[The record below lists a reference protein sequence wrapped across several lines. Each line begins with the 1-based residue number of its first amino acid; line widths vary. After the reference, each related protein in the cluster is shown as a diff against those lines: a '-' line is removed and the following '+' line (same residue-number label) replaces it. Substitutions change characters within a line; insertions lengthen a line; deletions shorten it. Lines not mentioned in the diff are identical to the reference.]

1 MTTVA
6 RLRRRAGVRVSVAL
20 VALAVTAGAATL
32 VANLAPTH
40 EGFLTRR
47 GDRLVL
53 DGHNYRFAGQTV
65 PGLVRCGHQGQGPDD
80 AQLDTFFGGLPARS
94 MVRTWATQTM
104 RLADVERVVAAAK
117 RHGQLLT
124 LVLASGGADCPQ
136 PDNDVAPSGQQR
148 PDAWYRGGYT
158 ESFLPWLRTV
168 AARFRDEPAVG
179 LWELIS
185 APGSTASA
193 TELRK
198 FYDVAGGELHRAD
211 PNHLVASGTQAPSV
225 YGGAAEWRQLEESP
239 GVDVAT
245 MLDYDMNAGPS
256 PHLADALAQAEAVDK
271 PLVLADVGVFAS
283 RDGDP
288 GLAFD
293 PGRTADTQC
302 VTWAQRVSKLRSK
315 LDASFTDGIAGADVR
330 GWRPGQPAGGCSVG
344 NTGSTEDPL
353 LPFLRDYSPAGPPAL
368 AAAAAPASGS
378 PAPSTGA
385 SVSAPPPSASPSV
398 PPVTS
403 VSPPGVSPTA
413 PTVAATPGPPAA
425 NAALITQVGTATV
438 IQEPGTEVSH
448 VHQLPSGVRAG
459 DQIIV
464 AVELNEEYSFSVPAG
479 YVHVA
484 TATSGQWEQPKTVVF
499 RRTAQAGDTKVVVNF
514 DGYTHHSSTVIVY
527 RGVDPSAPVVA
538 ATTAFND
545 NSASITVPSLSA
557 PSGGQ
562 LVLAVG
568 VAANGTPGRWVG
580 APAGMSRRAS
590 AEGQQ
595 WHGLILFDQ
604 AVGAG
609 ATGSRT
615 AVCDAGVAQ
624 SGVLLALRHG

>member
-32 VANLAPTH
+32 VANFAPTH

-53 DGHNYRFAGQTV
+53 DGRNYRFAGQTV

-80 AQLDTFFGGLPARS
+80 AQLDAFFGGLPARS

-124 LVLASGGADCPQ
+124 LVLASGGADCPA

-193 TELRK
+193 TELRR
-198 FYDVAGGELHRAD
+198 FYDVAGGELHHAD

-293 PGRTADTQC
+293 PGRAADTQC

-368 AAAAAPASGS
+368 AAAAGPASGF
-378 PAPSTGA
+378 GA
-385 SVSAPPPSASPSV
+385 QAGQPPPSASPSV
-398 PPVTS
+398 PFGASGSPS
-403 VSPPGVSPTA
+403 AVSHTA
-413 PTVAATPGPPAA
+413 PTIAATPGPPAA
-425 NAALITQVGTATV
+425 NLARITQVGTATV
-438 IQEPGTEVSH
+438 VQDPGTEVSH
-448 VHQLPSGVRAG
+448 IHQLPPGVRAG

-464 AVELNEEYSFSVPAG
+464 AVELNEEYAFSVPPG
-479 YVHVA
+479 YTQIA
-484 TATSGQWEQPKTVVF
+484 TATGGEWEQPATVLF
-499 RRTAQAGDTKVVVNF
+499 RRTAQAGDTQVAVSF
-514 DGYTHHSSTVIVY
+514 GGYTHHVSAVIVY
-527 RGVDPSAPVVA
+527 RGVDPSAPVA
-538 ATTAFND
+538 GATTAFND

-568 VAANGTPGRWVG
+568 MAANGTPGRWVR

-604 AVGAG
+604 TVGAG
-609 ATGSRT
+609 PTGSRT
-615 AVCDAGVAQ
+615 AESSDGEAQ
-624 SGVLLALRHG
+624 SGVLLALRPG